1 MSVAK
6 SRKKEEAIKR
16 LEVLTKTLDLNS
28 NILKYFKED
37 KLYYSY
43 TTCNGFIGS
52 IDTISYVADYEEL
65 VKNFENDC
73 NCLVYHVVEDNFGM
87 LSFFYVSD
95 YEEDWV
101 EQQPEGKFVPAYILS
116 FDKEKLKNGT
126 YEVQYQEYGEI
137 ICSSMGGA
145 VIRVG

>member
-1 MSVAK
+1 MSVSK
-6 SRKKEEAIKR
+6 LRKKEEAIKR
-16 LEVLTKTLDLNS
+16 LEVLTRTLDLNP
-28 NILKYFKED
+28 NILKYFKEN

-43 TTCNGFIGS
+43 TTCNGYIGS

-65 VKNFENDC
+65 VKKFENDY

-95 YEEDWV
+95 CEEEW
-101 EQQPEGKFVPAYILS
+101 ETQQPEGKFVPAFVIS
-116 FDKEKLKNGT
+116 FNKSKLKNEI

-137 ICSSMGGA
+137 ICSSLGGA
-145 VIRVG
+145 VTRVG